1 MNSILSVTGA
11 WILTG
16 GTHTGVMKHVG
27 RAVRD
32 YNLSSNA
39 VGGQI
44 VTIGVATWGV
54 IHNRQALVHPEVIT
68 FLIHLTRFSYSEQLN
83 TVVQYLAWPCHTT
96 VCMENL
102 CMFSSRKVM

>member
-1 MNSILSVTGA
+1 MSVTGA

-44 VTIGVATWGV
+44 VAIGVPTWGV
-54 IHNRQALVHPEVIT
+54 IHNRQTLVHPEVIT
-68 FLIHLTRFSYSEQLN
+68 FLIHLTILCHSEQLN
-83 TVVQYLAWPCHTT
+83 MLGQHLV
-96 VCMENL
+96 
-102 CMFSSRKVM
+102 